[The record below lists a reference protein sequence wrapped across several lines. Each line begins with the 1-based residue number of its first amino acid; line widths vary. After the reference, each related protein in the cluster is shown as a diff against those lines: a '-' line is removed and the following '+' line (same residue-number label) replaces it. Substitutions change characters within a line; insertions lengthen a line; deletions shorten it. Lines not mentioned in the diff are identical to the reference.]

1 MNEKIIV
8 NVLNGEKEEVNK
20 GTILLEIATKYQKN
34 FKLPI
39 VLGIINNNKLAE
51 LNKKLTEDCTVEFID
66 ITNKDGFRTYLR
78 SLSLLM
84 IKATRDVIGQDNLLK
99 VIIQYSINKGFYC
112 DIKADIK
119 IDNTLAKL
127 IKGRMDEMV
136 KADIP
141 FIKSTVKTDKARD
154 IFEKQQMYDKLEL
167 FKFRRVSNVN
177 LYCLDGV
184 YDYFYGYMV
193 PSTGYLG
200 YYDIV
205 PYDEGIILQ
214 FMDINEPGKVA
225 EFNPDKKLFN
235 TLKETSKWGE
245 IMKVS
250 TVGALNNYIVKG
262 KINELILV
270 SEALME
276 KKIGAIAD
284 KIMDNIKDKKFIFI
298 AGPSSSGKTT
308 FAHRLAIQLRA
319 QGVNPHTISLD
330 NYFVNREDTPRD
342 ENGNFDFERLES
354 IDVEQFN
361 LDLTNLLQGKTVDM
375 PVFNFISGLREY
387 KGNFLTLEDN
397 DVLVIEGIH
406 GLNNKLSYSI
416 PEENKFKI
424 YISALTQLNVDDHN
438 RISTTDSRLIRRI
451 VRDSQ
456 YRGAS
461 AQKTISM
468 WPSVRRG
475 EDNYIFPF
483 QEEADVMFN
492 SALVYEL
499 SVLKQYAEPLLFNV
513 PRDSKEYVEAKRL
526 IKFLDYFL
534 GVTSEKIPNNSLL
547 REFVGGSCF
556 R

>member
-8 NVLNGEKEEVNK
+8 NVVNGEKEEVSK

-84 IKATRDVIGQDNLLK
+84 IKAIRDVIGQDNLLK

-112 DIKADIK
+112 EIKANVK
-119 IDNTLAKL
+119 IDSTLAKM
-127 IKGRMDEMV
+127 IKGKMDEMV

-141 FIKSTVKTDKARD
+141 FVKSTVKTDKARE

-284 KIMDNIKDKKFIFI
+284 KIMENIKDKKFIFI

-342 ENGNFDFERLES
+342 ENGNFDFERLEA
-354 IDVEQFN
+354 IDVKQFN

-461 AQKTISM
+461 AQKTIGM

-534 GVTSEKIPNNSLL
+534 GVTSERIPNNSLL